1 MSIVQTS
8 VLWYSMSLPASHFK
22 FECVSSYIG
31 VQVMVFG
38 LVSSIVERLG
48 DLVHP
53 HASSILSWLP
63 QVWQNSE
70 GQGMLRMQVLT
81 YTCYI
86 PLPFHPRFS
95 WLEMTVDL
103 SVLCTVLGGTD

>member
-1 MSIVQTS
+1 M
-8 VLWYSMSLPASHFK
+8 
-22 FECVSSYIG
+22 

-63 QVWQNSE
+63 QVWQSSA
-70 GQGMLRMQVLT
+70 GQGMLRMQVL
-81 YTCYI
+81 
-86 PLPFHPRFS
+86 PHLPRVPCLSQLLCHLMVRR
-95 WLEMTVDL
+95 MTDARMCQL
-103 SVLCTVLGGTD
+103 L